1 MDKRFLTQLLP
12 VVVCLTGIAG
22 CATKYVPDDSVAQA
36 KLRYIADVPY
46 LTSLWRL
53 DIESC
58 GSKPDLQQVAVT
70 NQGPIF
76 GGANEISQVDMIG
89 SSAGEETTIRERKIH
104 SNEPFIF
111 SAWVSESSSIGIRGF
126 TCLAYGR
133 FEPVDGM
140 QYELTFDT
148 DRKSCRINVQVL
160 TESPSGAIQRSPEL
174 TFVPYRVPKT
184 FDRTPNAKGMC
195 QVAFPESAAKLN

>member
-1 MDKRFLTQLLP
+1 MDNRFIQQLLP
-12 VVVCLTGIAG
+12 LVLSLIGLTG

-53 DIESC
+53 DIASCESR
-58 GSKPDLQQVAVT
+58 PDLQQVAVT

-76 GGANEISQVDMIG
+76 GGANEVSQVDMIG
-89 SSAGEETTIRERKIH
+89 SSSGEETRIRERKIH

-126 TCLAYGR
+126 SCLAYGR

-148 DRKSCRINVQVL
+148 NRKSCRIDVQVL
-160 TESPSGAIQRSPEL
+160 TESSNGQIQRSPEL

-195 QVAFPESAAKLN
+195 QVAFPESAANLN